1 MAYNKIV
8 SKTIGFKT
16 RDLELAIFLCLQG
29 VNKACDCRYSLSLE
43 TLSYYSPLTCHARPA
58 CYMRYMHGMHVNKLL
73 KPVYKINHEC
83 SLCPLISTVFRY
95 SACEY
100 FRLGQACNNG
110 LDRKRLMKK
119 KKNFITSYLMCVFH

>member
-83 SLCPLISTVFRY
+83 SLCPLISTV
-95 SACEY
+95 SATQ
-100 FRLGQACNNG
+100 LVNT
-110 LDRKRLMKK
+110 LDLDKHATTVWIGKG
-119 KKNFITSYLMCVFH
+119 